1 MTTFIKLRFVEQ
13 QKGVF
18 TKLIGVAQYG
28 SELSH
33 VDGVTDDKTY
43 IGAHLL
49 GGVQEFKPG
58 YDAGFRR
65 ELFVRLKATE
75 AQADAFVAFLRS
87 HLHEPYD
94 PIAVTYFW
102 GPFANRNW
110 HEPGAWECT
119 QFIATGLLACKWLP
133 ENKEIPVGRITPAML
148 YWLTSTLEAMA
159 NGGADV

>member
-1 MTTFIKLRFVEQ
+1 LTTFITLRFVEQ
-13 QKGVF
+13 EKGVF

-33 VDGVTDDKTY
+33 VDAKTDDGTY

-65 ELFVRLKATE
+65 ELFVRLKATKE
-75 AQADAFVAFLRS
+75 QAATFIAFLRS

-94 PIAVTYFW
+94 PIAVVYFW
-102 GPFANRNW
+102 GPFASRNW

-133 ENKEIPVGRITPAML
+133 ENKEVPAGRLTPRDL

-159 NGGADV
+159 NGGANA